1 MPEFDLEEFPKTIN
15 RIRDK
20 AIRENRLLDNPS
32 DEILKQLLE
41 KEPKTR
47 KTIYDNFVAESEP
60 NSRAAMF
67 TKNSIDN
74 AFGKDELEFLSKC
87 EKALAKE
94 KLISVD
100 RTVGNKDSETT
111 VRLIVPEKFAHVAYG
126 GRNLFIPVKGK
137 IENPTYQIAFFADEA
152 FETNYQ
158 KPLPQK
164 DITIR
169 LAMMPDGRYVK
180 VIRNGNY
187 IGEYKK
193 GVFAAEDWAAKTR
206 RGGIFLHA
214 GCREDYLQSTQGD
227 YKTTRTLFVALSANG
242 KTTLTCKILAR
253 KGKEKSW
260 LVQDDGG
267 TLMPDGSFHGFEA
280 GGVFVKTEGIGPEEQ
295 IEIYYGLLKPETLC
309 ENVYVNGDGDFD
321 FYNLEKTSN
330 GRAVIRR
337 RDFMHA
343 STYIDVPQI
352 DNLILITRGPIIP
365 AISKLTVE
373 QAAALMIVG
382 QAMESSAGDP
392 TKAGTIRSEFFYDP
406 FLAGIRA
413 EHANRFYEI
422 LKGLPHINYYLLNTG
437 WIGEGQHYR
446 QVRLEYTMSIL
457 DSLLRHG
464 LDNPEDWMDSPT
476 GLKVPKAVRLLDDIY
491 LHPEKLYS
499 SAEFIRKQIEL
510 NVARRIEI
518 EKIGPQLHPEIKKCF
533 IVSDE
538 DMALGASLL
547 FKREENEVDN
557 E

>member
-1 MPEFDLEEFPKTIN
+1 MPEFDLEEFPRTID
-15 RIRDK
+15 RIREK
-20 AIRENRLLDNPS
+20 AIKENRLLDNPS
-32 DEILKQLLE
+32 DEVLRQLLD
-41 KEPKTR
+41 KEPKTKR
-47 KTIYDNFVAESEP
+47 TIYDNFVAESEP
-60 NSRAAMF
+60 TSRAAIF
-67 TKNSIDN
+67 TKNSVDS
-74 AFGKDELEFLSKC
+74 AFGNDELELLSKC
-87 EKALAKE
+87 ENALAKE

-100 RTVGNKDSETT
+100 RIVGNMDSKTT
-111 VRLIVPEKFAHVAYG
+111 VRLIVPERFVHVAYG
-126 GRNLFIPVKGK
+126 GRNLFAPVKEK
-137 IENPTYQIAFFADEA
+137 VEEPTYQIAFFADEY
-152 FETNYQ
+152 FEANSS

-169 LAMMPDGRYVK
+169 LAMLPDGRFAK
-180 VIRNGNY
+180 VVRNGNY

-193 GVFAAEDWAAKTR
+193 GVFAAEDWVAKTR
-206 RGGIFLHA
+206 KGGIFLHA
-214 GCREDYLQSTQGD
+214 GCREDHLQSTQGE
-227 YKTTRTLFVALSANG
+227 YKTTRTLFLALSANG

-267 TLMPDGSFHGFEA
+267 TLMPDGSFYGYEA
-280 GGVFVKTEGIGPEEQ
+280 EGVFVKTEGVSPEEQ

-321 FYNLEKTSN
+321 FYNIEKTSN
-330 GRAVIRR
+330 GRAVVRR

-343 STYIDVPQI
+343 SSYIDVPRI

-365 AISKLTVE
+365 AISKLTPD

-406 FLAGIRA
+406 FVAGDRA

-422 LKGLPHINYYLLNTG
+422 LKGLPHVNYYLLNTG
-437 WIGEGQHYR
+437 WIGEGIRAR
-446 QVRLEYTMSIL
+446 QVRLEYTMATL

-464 LDNPEDWMDSPT
+464 LDNPEDWTDSPT
-476 GLKVPKAVRLLDDIY
+476 GFKVPKAVRMLDDIY

-499 SAEFIRKQIEL
+499 SSEFKRKQIEL
-510 NVARRIEI
+510 NVARRVEI
-518 EKIGPQLHPEIKKCF
+518 DKVGCNLDPEIRKCF
-533 IVSDE
+533 VVSAE
-538 DMALGASLL
+538 DMALSASLQ
-547 FKREENEVDN
+547 RSEEEDN